1 MRAFLSALCAVGLSL
16 ACVPASAF
24 GVLGDYSAYADES
37 SLGNVLSVQ
46 AAEDVTGVSAEAEGD
61 AYVAGEVLVQFKNDI
76 AEDDAESVVD
86 AATSVQDADIASS
99 DVVLGSIE
107 DGVLTCDYT
116 SGAVVVLPVADGV
129 TVAQAIAELESDPRV
144 LSAQPNWI
152 FELPDDEVADTSD
165 DESTAELLGLT
176 AQSDAAVE
184 LEAQTTQV
192 NDTLLSY
199 QWALDAVNLP
209 EAWDLARCDNSN
221 ESVADANVSVAVLDT
236 GIHASHEDLQGNVVA
251 QYDAA
256 TDTEGAITDVSSD
269 SHGTHVAGIISGV
282 ANNGV
287 GVAGASYN
295 ANIVAVKMFD
305 DSGGNTSEYTFRAMN
320 YVLDHAQEYDIRVV
334 NISAGVKVFTDYD
347 WSNDALCQ
355 CISAAREAGILT
367 VCAAGNTG
375 SGNIIAPCAEYPG
388 DYDDCLS
395 VINLTSSVLPPTSLT
410 NETALAN
417 YLVKVSGAAYTKS
430 SSSNYNETGVTRDS
444 SNRTKDISAPGT
456 RIWST
461 IQYDSADENPK
472 PYNWL
477 DGTSQASPL
486 VAGIAALLFAE
497 CPSLSPDD
505 AQEILEQSSTDLGD
519 SGWDR
524 LYGYGMIDACAA
536 LEMLDA
542 YIPCFDVSLEYES
555 TVYTGEACEPAVTVA
570 DVNGTVLQEGVDY
583 TVLYA
588 DNVHAGTATVV
599 VAGMGSYSGSQT
611 LEFTIEKAEQPFT
624 VSLASTQLNYGDA
637 ASPLEVR
644 GVASDAMLAYASSDE
659 AVVEVTEDGL
669 VVPKAVG
676 EATITVSYA
685 DDCDYVASAQSIE
698 VAVSYAPSIMYRLYN
713 PNSGEHFYTAVI
725 SERDDVVRAGWTYE
739 GVGWIAAAV
748 SPTPVYRLYNPNGG
762 DHHYTMSAEERDWL
776 RGLGWKYEGIG
787 WYSADEDDVPVYR
800 QYNPNATSG
809 AHNFTTSASENDML
823 VRLGWRAEGIAWYA
837 LAEG

>member
-152 FELPDDEVADTSD
+152 FELPDDEVAAYSGG
-165 DESTAELLGLT
+165 ESAAELLGLT
-176 AQSDAAVE
+176 AQSDAAAE
-184 LEAQTTQV
+184 LEAQATQV
-192 NDTLLSY
+192 NDARLSY

-209 EAWDLARCDNSN
+209 QAWDVARCDDSN
-221 ESVADANVSVAVLDT
+221 DSVADANVSVAILDS
-236 GIHASHEDLQGNVVA
+236 GIASGHEDLEGNIIKR
-251 QYDAA
+251 YDAS
-256 TDTEGAITDVSSD
+256 TDVEGQAAESSSF
-269 SHGTHVAGIISGV
+269 SHGTHVAGIVSAV
-282 ANNGV
+282 ANNATGI
-287 GVAGASYN
+287 AGASYN
-295 ANIVAVKMFD
+295 ASLVPIRIFD
-305 DSGGNTSEYTFRAMN
+305 DKGNTTTEVVVRAFN
-320 YVLDHAQEYDIRVV
+320 YVVEHRDDLNIRVINFSV
-334 NISAGVKVFTDYD
+334 GGAGSSDYD
-347 WSNDALCQ
+347 WSNDLICQ
-355 CISAAREAGILT
+355 AITAARDEGILT
-367 VCAAGNTG
+367 VCAAGNKG
-375 SGNIIAPCAEYPG
+375 SGLGSVPCAEYPG

-395 VINLTSSVLPPTSLT
+395 VINVANAALPICAGYYTTDTTEQTYPRSNTT
-410 NETALAN
+410 NYN
-417 YLVKVSGAAYTKS
+417 VSG
-430 SSSNYNETGVTRDS
+430 VTQTS
-444 SNRTKDISAPGT
+444 ENQTKDICAPGT
-456 RIWST
+456 RIYST
-461 IQYDSADENPK
+461 VKGDSYGYLN
-472 PYNWL
+472 
-477 DGTSQASPL
+477 GTSQASPL

-497 CPSLSPDD
+497 DPSLTPDD
-505 AQEILEQSSTDLGD
+505 VQDILQSSARDLGE
-519 SGWDR
+519 SGWDCE
-524 LYGYGMIDACAA
+524 YAYGMVDAYAA
-536 LEMLDA
+536 LQKLFA
-542 YIPCFDVSLEYES
+542 NTTISLEYES
-555 TVYTGEACEPAVTVA
+555 IVYTGEACEPSVAVVSS
-570 DVNGTVLQEGVDY
+570 DGSVLEEGVDY
-583 TVLYA
+583 TVSYS
-588 DNVHAGTATVV
+588 DNVHAGTASVIV
-599 VAGMGSYSGSQT
+599 SGVGDYVGTQSF
-611 LEFTIEKAEQPFT
+611 EFTIEKAERPFS
-624 VSLASTQLNYGDA
+624 VSLASTQLHYGDA
-637 ASPLEVR
+637 ATPLLLQ
-644 GVASDAMLAYASSDE
+644 GAASDATFAYASSNDSVATVSAE
-659 AVVEVTEDGL
+659 GYVTPSAL
-669 VVPKAVG
+669 G
-676 EATITVSYA
+676 EATLTVSYA
-685 DDCDYVASAQSIE
+685 DDCDYVAPAQSIE

>member
-1 MRAFLSALCAVGLSL
+1 MRVVMSALCAVLL
-16 ACVPASAF
+16 TVACVPASAF
-24 GVLGDYSAYADES
+24 GVLGDYSVYADES

-76 AEDDAESVVD
+76 AEDDAEAVAD
-86 AATSVQDADIASS
+86 AAASVQDVDIASG

-107 DGVLTCDYT
+107 GDTLTCDYV
-116 SGAVVVLPVADGV
+116 SGAVVVLPVADGI

-144 LSAQPNWI
+144 LSAQPNWV
-152 FELPDDEVADTSD
+152 FELPDDEVVDTSD

-176 AQSDAAVE
+176 AQSDAAAE

-192 NDTLLSY
+192 DDALLSY

-209 EAWDLARCDNSN
+209 QAWDLARCDDSN
-221 ESVADANVSVAVLDT
+221 DSVADANVSVAILDSGIAT
-236 GIHASHEDLQGNVVA
+236 GHEDLEGNIIA
-251 QYDAA
+251 RYDASA
-256 TDTEGAITDVSSD
+256 DVENQAVESNSYG
-269 SHGTHVAGIISGV
+269 HGTHVAGIVSAV
-282 ANNGV
+282 ANNATGI
-287 GVAGASYN
+287 AGASYN
-295 ANIVAVKMFD
+295 ANIVAIRIFD
-305 DSGGNTSEYTFRAMN
+305 DKGDTTTGVVVRAFN
-320 YVLDHAQEYDIRVV
+320 YVMEHRDDLNIRVV
-334 NISAGVKVFTDYD
+334 NFSVGGAGNSDYD
-347 WSNDALCQ
+347 WSNDKLCQ
-355 CISAAREAGILT
+355 AITAARNAGILT
-367 VCAAGNTG
+367 VCAAGNQG
-375 SGNIIAPCAEYPG
+375 SGLGSVPCAEYPG

-395 VINLTSSVLPPTSLT
+395 VINVANAALPIC
-410 NETALAN
+410 ADYLATDTTE
-417 YLVKVSGAAYTKS
+417 KAYPRSIKT
-430 SSSNYNETGVTRDS
+430 NYNEADVTADS
-444 SNRTKDISAPGT
+444 VNRTKDICAPGT
-456 RIWST
+456 RIYST
-461 IQYDSADENPK
+461 VAKNVVSADGIVG
-472 PYNWL
+472 PYNYL

-497 CPSLSPDD
+497 VPSLTPDD
-505 AQEILEQSSTDLGD
+505 VQELLQSTTQELGA
-519 SGWDR
+519 SGWDCE
-524 LYGYGMIDACAA
+524 YGYGMVDAYAA
-536 LEMLDA
+536 LAELDA
-542 YIPCFDVSLEYES
+542 RVDYMDASLSYS
-555 TVYTGEACEPAVTVA
+555 SITYSGEACEPEVTVTSL
-570 DVNGTVLQEGVDY
+570 DGKTLQEDVDY

-644 GVASDAMLAYASSDE
+644 GVASDATLAYASSDE

-676 EATITVSYA
+676 KATITVSYA
-685 DDCDYVASAQSIE
+685 DGCDYVAPAQSIE

-776 RGLGWKYEGIG
+776 RGLGWKYEGVG

-800 QYNPNATSG
+800 QYNPNAVAG

-823 VRLGWRAEGIAWYA
+823 VREGWRAEGIAWYA